1 MVVLIATL
9 TSSGTITHVTKHP
22 TSLFD
27 ADRFEAVLSATL
39 EGAKSLSDRLLEAMR
54 YALLSPGKRLRPQLV
69 FAAGVLTQA
78 QADALTPFAVALELI
93 HTYSLI
99 HDDLPAMDNDAL
111 RRGRPTVHVQFDEAT
126 AILAGDALQALA
138 FETLAAAAELEL
150 AQRLRLMALLA
161 HASGAA
167 GMVGGQAL
175 DIEAERQLAPPCLA
189 DPVAALERLHRGK
202 TGALIEA
209 AILGGALCGP
219 KANRKLIGQLAP
231 IAAQIGLAF
240 QIVDDLLDHEGDA
253 ATLGKTPG
261 KDARQGKQTFVTLLG
276 PTAARQR
283 LAELS
288 ASLFAG
294 LAALGPAAQPLV
306 QVAEQIVAR
315 NR

>member
-1 MVVLIATL
+1 VVVLIATL

-54 YALLSPGKRLRPQLV
+54 YALLSPGKRLRPRLV

-150 AQRLRLMALLA
+150 AQPAWWVGKHWTSKPNGNSPPLASPTLWRLW
-161 HASGAA
+161 SG
-167 GMVGGQAL
+167 
-175 DIEAERQLAPPCLA
+175 C
-189 DPVAALERLHRGK
+189 
-202 TGALIEA
+202 
-209 AILGGALCGP
+209 
-219 KANRKLIGQLAP
+219 
-231 IAAQIGLAF
+231 IAA
-240 QIVDDLLDHEGDA
+240 
-253 ATLGKTPG
+253 
-261 KDARQGKQTFVTLLG
+261 
-276 PTAARQR
+276 R
-283 LAELS
+283 L
-288 ASLFAG
+288 
-294 LAALGPAAQPLV
+294 V
-306 QVAEQIVAR
+306 R
-315 NR
+315 